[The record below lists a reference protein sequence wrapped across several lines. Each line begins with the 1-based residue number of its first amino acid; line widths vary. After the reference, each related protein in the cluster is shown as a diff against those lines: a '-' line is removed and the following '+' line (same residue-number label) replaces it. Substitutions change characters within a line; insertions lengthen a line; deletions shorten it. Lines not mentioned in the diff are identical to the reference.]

1 VSARN
6 FLAKSS
12 ISIYAS
18 VMYDP
23 DEVEDLTEVRKLYP
37 TFTDEELMTAKTNLR
52 RYAEALLRIDDRLQ
66 LERKSLNDLQP

>member
-1 VSARN
+1 
-6 FLAKSS
+6 
-12 ISIYAS
+12 
-18 VMYDP
+18 MYDP